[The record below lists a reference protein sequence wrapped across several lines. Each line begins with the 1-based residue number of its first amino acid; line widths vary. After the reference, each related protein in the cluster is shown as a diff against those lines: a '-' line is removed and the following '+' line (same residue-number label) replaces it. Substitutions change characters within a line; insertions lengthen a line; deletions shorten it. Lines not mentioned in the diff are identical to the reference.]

1 MHRAKK
7 SLSDTRMRCE
17 NCSLPSSLPVPSL
30 HKLKHQYFTDIQCV
44 ADKYKMK
51 KKKFY
56 TEKL

>member
-51 KKKFY
+51 KKKVLY
-56 TEKL
+56 